1 MKKKKLGLLTR
12 LLIGITAGML
22 IGSAG
27 DIFGVGGTLIF

>member
-27 DIFGVGGTLIF
+27 DIYWRRGYVYL

>member
-27 DIFGVGGTLIF
+27 DRKSVV